1 MPRVDPEARNDASS
15 AVKNARPV
23 GDARPPA
30 ANAMAMETLNH
41 LDRERRSFQFFL
53 EKTAPQLAGDFE
65 CAFWESLLLQ
75 SVHHEPAIRYVTV
88 ALGSLHET
96 FERDVAPFR
105 SGQLAANGTFA
116 LHQYLSAMRCLMPT
130 PTSSQP
136 LDVCL
141 ISCVLFACFE
151 AMRGH
156 YGPAITHITSGLKI
170 LAEIRRNASSTFI
183 TSELN
188 RRPYIP
194 MNVLCGLFT
203 RLQGQA
209 AVTEQDI
216 RSDQFNIW
224 PELAIDLDRPVGF
237 DSLADAR
244 EMLEIY
250 TYWYRQQDAQ
260 RISLMEKLKTQNPEI
275 IADSITNLT
284 RDAVALRDTGLSL
297 LERWSTALDEFLHR
311 RGASLSTR
319 ERRGAAI
326 LQLRK
331 IDCFV
336 ALNAQP
342 LVPELEAENS
352 SSYTWDKF
360 CPFFEQM
367 VVLGESINDIYSSP
381 SSSPSS
387 SISSYP
393 SSSKTFSLDFGI
405 IASMF
410 NVAAHCR
417 DPYIRRR
424 AVSVLRSSTVQEG
437 VWNSVAIAAIAAKWV
452 EIEEEG
458 LKGVT
463 SCADIPAAARL
474 AQFLPVFDVDQP
486 SAQVYFSHS
495 LILDP
500 ANVRREVLQW

>member
-1 MPRVDPEARNDASS
+1 
-15 AVKNARPV
+15 
-23 GDARPPA
+23 
-30 ANAMAMETLNH
+30 
-41 LDRERRSFQFFL
+41 
-53 EKTAPQLAGDFE
+53 
-65 CAFWESLLLQ
+65 
-75 SVHHEPAIRYVTV
+75 
-88 ALGSLHET
+88 
-96 FERDVAPFR
+96 
-105 SGQLAANGTFA
+105 
-116 LHQYLSAMRCLMPT
+116 LSQT
-130 PTSSQP
+130 
-136 LDVCL
+136 D
-141 ISCVLFACFE
+141 E
-151 AMRGH
+151 
-156 YGPAITHITSGLKI
+156 
-170 LAEIRRNASSTFI
+170 
-183 TSELN
+183 
-188 RRPYIP
+188 
-194 MNVLCGLFT
+194 
-203 RLQGQA
+203 
-209 AVTEQDI
+209 DI

-224 PELAIDLDRPVGF
+224 PELTIDLNQPVGF

-244 EMLEIY
+244 EMLETY
-250 TYWYRQQDAQ
+250 TYWYRQQDAH
-260 RISLMEKLKTQNPEI
+260 RISRMEQLKTQHPET
-275 IADSITNLT
+275 IADSIANLT
-284 RDAVALRDTGLSL
+284 RDAVTLRDTGLSL
-297 LERWSTALDEFLHR
+297 LARWSTALEEFLHT

-319 ERRGAAI
+319 ERRGASI

-342 LVPELEAENS
+342 LVPELEAENLS
-352 SSYTWDKF
+352 SLVWDKF

-367 VVLGESINDIYSSP
+367 VSLGESINDLYSSP
-381 SSSPSS
+381 SSSPSCS
-387 SISSYP
+387 VSSYP
-393 SSSKTFSLDFGI
+393 LSSKTFSLDFGI

-458 LKGVT
+458 LVTIT

-474 AQFLPVFDVDQP
+474 AQFMPVFDVGQP

>member
-1 MPRVDPEARNDASS
+1 MV
-15 AVKNARPV
+15 
-23 GDARPPA
+23 
-30 ANAMAMETLNH
+30 
-41 LDRERRSFQFFL
+41 
-53 EKTAPQLAGDFE
+53 
-65 CAFWESLLLQ
+65 
-75 SVHHEPAIRYVTV
+75 
-88 ALGSLHET
+88 
-96 FERDVAPFR
+96 
-105 SGQLAANGTFA
+105 
-116 LHQYLSAMRCLMPT
+116 
-130 PTSSQP
+130 
-136 LDVCL
+136 
-141 ISCVLFACFE
+141 
-151 AMRGH
+151 
-156 YGPAITHITSGLKI
+156 
-170 LAEIRRNASSTFI
+170 
-183 TSELN
+183 
-188 RRPYIP
+188 
-194 MNVLCGLFT
+194 
-203 RLQGQA
+203 
-209 AVTEQDI
+209 
-216 RSDQFNIW
+216 
-224 PELAIDLDRPVGF
+224 F

-250 TYWYRQQDAQ
+250 TYWYRQQDAK
-260 RISLMEKLKTQNPEI
+260 RISRVEQLKSQHLEMI
-275 IADSITNLT
+275 EDSIANLT

-297 LERWSTALDEFLHR
+297 LERWSTALDEFLDK
-311 RGASLSTR
+311 RGVSLSTR

-342 LVPELEAENS
+342 LVRELEAGDNFA
-352 SSYTWDKF
+352 WDEF

-367 VVLGESINDIYSSP
+367 VTLGESINDLYSSP

-387 SISSYP
+387 SVSPSS

-437 VWNSVAIAAIAAKWV
+437 VWNSVAIAAIATKWV

-458 LKGVT
+458 LGVVT
-463 SCADIPAAARL
+463 SCADIPAAARI
-474 AQFLPVFDVDQP
+474 AQFMPVFDVDQP

-500 ANVRREVLQW
+500 KNVRREVLQW